1 VKAAQEGEPRKV
13 QLAEMTPSSR
23 SVFAV
28 DFIYLE
34 KGDFLGVLDF
44 ATVIEKGMGSE
55 VLAMLAL
62 VSMRTTTT
70 TSDPHH
76 LPDGFAGVYNN

>member
-1 VKAAQEGEPRKV
+1 MFEFAVDGCVLVLLGEGRTGGEPRKV
-13 QLAEMTPSSR
+13 EPAEMTPSSR

-34 KGDFLGVLDF
+34 KGDFLGVLDI
-44 ATVIEKGMGSE
+44 ATVIGKGMGSE

-62 VSMRTTTT
+62 VSMRTI
-70 TSDPHH
+70 HH
-76 LPDGFAGVYNN
+76 HQ